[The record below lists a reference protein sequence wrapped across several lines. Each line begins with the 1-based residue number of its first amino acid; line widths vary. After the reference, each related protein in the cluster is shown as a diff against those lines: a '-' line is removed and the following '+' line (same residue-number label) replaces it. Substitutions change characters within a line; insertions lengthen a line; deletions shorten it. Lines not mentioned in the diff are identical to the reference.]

1 MSARIRKPDLTRL
14 TVASGA
20 TILEALKAIESG
32 GEAITFVVDGGERV
46 LGCLTDGDIRRA
58 ILRGA
63 SLEDRVLP
71 QVMRRDF
78 TSASAHD
85 GRAEVLDLMRARQI
99 ERIPVLGPEGRLV
112 GLHTMRQL
120 VSHAERPNRAVIL
133 AGGKGTRLRPITE
146 QLPKPMVT
154 VAGRPILERLI
165 LHLVSCGLSKFSISI
180 NYLGHVIEE
189 HFGDGAQLG
198 CEIDYLREHEPL
210 GTGGPLSLLPPP
222 TLPVVVLNGDLI
234 TQCDV
239 GDLLDFHDRGGY
251 AATMGIRPYTV
262 EVPFGVAE
270 VEGERLLSLREKPTE
285 RALINAGIY
294 VLSPEAVAAVPSG
307 VEYPITMLFET
318 LLAEGKPVGA
328 HLLEA
333 EWLDVGRHDELRR
346 ARGVL

>member
-1 MSARIRKPDLTRL
+1 MSAQARKPDLARL
-14 TVASGA
+14 TVPAGS
-20 TILEALKAIESG
+20 TILEALKAIDAG

-46 LGCLTDGDIRRA
+46 IGCLTDGDIRRA

-63 SLEDRVLP
+63 SLGDRVLA

-78 TSASAHD
+78 TAVTPQD

-99 ERIPVLGPEGRLV
+99 ERIPVLSPEGRLS

-120 VSHAERPNRAVIL
+120 VSMAERPNRVVIL
-133 AGGKGTRLRPITE
+133 AGGKGTRLHPITE

-165 LHLVSCGLSKFSISI
+165 LHLVSCGLSRFSISV
-180 NYLGHVIEE
+180 NYLGHLIEQY
-189 HFGDGAQLG
+189 FGDGSRLG
-198 CEIDYLREHEPL
+198 CEIDYLRETVPL

-222 TLPVVVLNGDLI
+222 ALPIVVVNGDLI

-239 GDLLDFHDRGGY
+239 GDLIDFHESGGY
-251 AATMGIRPYTV
+251 TATLGIRPYTV

-270 VEGERLLSLREKPTE
+270 VDGGRLLSLREKPTE
-285 RALINAGIY
+285 RTLINAGIY
-294 VLSPEAVAAVPSG
+294 VLSPAAVAGVPAG
-307 VEYPITMLFET
+307 KEYPITALLES
-318 LLAEGKPVGA
+318 LLAEGQPVGA

-333 EWLDVGRHDELRR
+333 DWLDVGRHDELRR

>member
-1 MSARIRKPDLTRL
+1 MTARVRKPDLNRL
-14 TVASGA
+14 TVSADSSV
-20 TILEALKAIESG
+20 LEALQAIEAG

-46 LGCLTDGDIRRA
+46 IGCLTDGDIRRA

-78 TSASAHD
+78 TAVTPED

-99 ERIPVLGPEGRLV
+99 ERIPVLDAEGRLT

-120 VSHAERPNRAVIL
+120 VSSAQRPNRAVIL
-133 AGGKGTRLRPITE
+133 AGGKGTRLHPITE
-146 QLPKPMVT
+146 QVPKPMVT

-165 LHLVSCGLSKFSISI
+165 LHLVSCGLSRFSISI
-180 NYLGHVIEE
+180 NYLGHLIEE
-189 HFGDGAQLG
+189 YFGDGSRLG
-198 CEIDYLREHEPL
+198 CEIDYLRETVPL

-222 TLPVVVLNGDLI
+222 ALPVVVLNGDLI

-239 GDLLDFHDRGGY
+239 GDLLDFHERGGY
-251 AATMGIRPYTV
+251 TATLGVRPYTV

-270 VEGERLLSLREKPTE
+270 VEDDRLLSLREKPSE
-285 RALINAGIY
+285 RSLINAGIY
-294 VLSPEAVAAVPSG
+294 VLSPEAIAAIPAG
-307 VEYPITMLFET
+307 REYPITLLFET
-318 LLAEGKPVGA
+318 LLAEGKRVGA

-346 ARGVL
+346 ARGVE

>member
-1 MSARIRKPDLTRL
+1 MTGRERKPDLTRL
-14 TVASGA
+14 TVGAGA
-20 TILEALKAIESG
+20 TILEALKAIEGG

-46 LGCLTDGDIRRA
+46 IGSLTDGDIRRA

-78 TSASAHD
+78 TSATPQD
-85 GRAEVLDLMRARQI
+85 GRAEVLDLMRARRI
-99 ERIPVLGPEGRLV
+99 ERIPVLSPEGRLS
-112 GLHTMRQL
+112 GLHTIRQL
-120 VSHAERPNRAVIL
+120 VSKAERPNRAVIL
-133 AGGKGTRLRPITE
+133 AGGKGTRLHPITE
-146 QLPKPMVT
+146 QVPKPMVT

-165 LHLVSCGLSKFSISI
+165 LHLVSCGLSRFSISV
-180 NYLGHVIEE
+180 NYLGHLIEE
-189 HFGDGAQLG
+189 HFGDGSQLG
-198 CEIDYLREHEPL
+198 CEIDYLREAEPL
-210 GTGGPLSLLPPP
+210 GTGGPLSLLPPQM
-222 TLPVVVLNGDLI
+222 LPVVVLNGDLI

-239 GDLLDFHDRGGY
+239 GDLLDFHEHGGY
-251 AATMGIRPYTV
+251 TATLGIRPYTI

-270 VEGERLLSLREKPTE
+270 VEGGRLLSLREKPTE

-294 VLSPEAVAAVPSG
+294 VLSPEAVAGVPAG
-307 VEYPITMLFET
+307 KEYPITALFES
-318 LLAEGKPVGA
+318 LLADGKAVGA